1 LESSGRENNA
11 VETAGSSP
19 ETTVNSD
26 TAPPEANATTGPPTA
41 GDATDGF
48 FGFVVGLYAA
58 ALLAPAVLV
67 GVAGSTTD
75 PGVLF
80 FVLLGTVVAVTGG
93 VGRVAR
99 RESLAVRL
107 GATRWVWAAMVLPS
121 AYFGVPL
128 VADQLGSTPLPD
140 PVVPVAL
147 LGAIV
152 GVVAGI
158 GLVAAAHNRHAKAVL
173 ADAETLAEFTAPA
186 PSRDRRIAKWA
197 VVGLFA
203 AGFLGFVGSLV
214 LGFDPLRWLFQM
226 LVPLGAGLWGST
238 TERKR
243 HGQRRRTGR
252 GESRSQAIQT
262 VVGLRELRRDRGGHR
277 NPTLGMVGVGSTR
290 PASGPRSDRELGGGR
305 GRTRGVSA
313 ST

>member
-1 LESSGRENNA
+1 
-11 VETAGSSP
+11 
-19 ETTVNSD
+19 VNSD
-26 TAPPEANATTGPPTA
+26 TAPAETNATTGPPTA
-41 GDATDGF
+41 EEATNGF

-58 ALLAPAVLV
+58 ALLAPTALV
-67 GVAGSTTD
+67 VVAGSTTN
-75 PGVLF
+75 PGVLL
-80 FVLLGTVVAVTGG
+80 FVLLGTVVGVTGG

-107 GATRWVWAAMVLPS
+107 GATQWVWTAIVLPL
-121 AYFGVPL
+121 AYVGLPL
-128 VADQLGSTPLPD
+128 VADLLGRPPLPD
-140 PVVPVAL
+140 PVVSVAL
-147 LGAIV
+147 PGAIV
-152 GVVAGI
+152 GVVVGI

-238 TERKR
+238 TDRNVTISDAGLVAGNPVHRRFRPWSAFESYDATEEAIVIR
-243 HGQRRRTGR
+243 HSGW
-252 GESRSQAIQT
+252 SAW
-262 VVGLRELRRDRGGHR
+262 GLRDLRRDPEAIE
-277 NPTLGMVGVGSTR
+277 NPEAVAAALR
-290 PASGPRSDRELGGGR
+290 ECLPRRE
-305 GRTRGVSA
+305 
-313 ST
+313 